1 MRAVAQS
8 RPRTHAGADLAL
20 GDPPEVIALCQV
32 ASGQTGQAVLLG
44 VARPCNLLSWA
55 LAVPQDTALPAPVS
69 AAAEE
74 LPLVPDS
81 SYRAYQDE
89 PAPALSSSCKEGRM
103 LTASF
108 SAEAQHLLLCFPD
121 SWHLLQRTADGDL
134 AFEAYAA
141 GGPCVPAPERPPS
154 PSSSTHLYPAAAAA
168 AAAGYPAWQ
177 GGLLHAVPHPEQLLV
192 VMWDAGSSLH
202 SFELQHGQP
211 GAVAHIQICAAWETD
226 PCSIASLSSGSI
238 VAVAGQLAVGGQLRT
253 VSGPHEGPAAV
264 HINLSKPHRAE
275 ESAGPLSSTRSQSEP
290 QKGGE
295 SLAKAAA
302 QPAASSTPG
311 QCSASLV
318 GSTGACQLQA
328 QVDRSLLAGI
338 LLVPVALCCCC
349 CCQGRSLTVRM
360 LLVWT
365 LLHYTQAQ
373 VLTVNRV

>member
-20 GDPPEVIALCQV
+20 GDLPEVIALCQV
-32 ASGQTGQAVLLG
+32 ASGQTGQAALLG
-44 VARPCNLLSWA
+44 VARPCNLLSWT
-55 LAVPQDTALPAPVS
+55 LAVPQDTPLPAPVS

-108 SAEAQHLLLCFPD
+108 SAQAQHLLLCFPD
-121 SWHLLQRTADGDL
+121 TWHLLQRTADGDL
-134 AFEAYAA
+134 AYEAHAA
-141 GGPCVPAPERPPS
+141 GGLCVPAPEPPPA
-154 PSSSTHLYPAAAAA
+154 PSSSTHLPRAAAAA
-168 AAAGYPAWQ
+168 AAEQPPWQ
-177 GGLLHAVPHPEQLLV
+177 GGLLHAVPHSEQLLV

-202 SFELQHGQP
+202 SFELQQAQP
-211 GAVAHIQICAAWETD
+211 EAVAQVQICAAWESE
-226 PCSIASLSSGSI
+226 PCSIASLSNGSI
-238 VAVAGQLAVGGQLRT
+238 VAVAGQLAVGGQSRT

-264 HINLSKPHRAE
+264 RIDLSKPHRPE

-318 GSTGACQLQA
+318 VSTGACQLLA
-328 QVDRSLLAGI
+328 QVDQSLLAGM

-349 CCQGRSLTVRM
+349 CCHRSLTVRM

-373 VLTVNRV
+373 VLTVIRV